1 VLDGEIA
8 IYDQQLRSRF
18 EWLREL
24 DPDAVASP
32 SEGRIVRY
40 AQVVVDVHAPTS
52 RESLDRAL
60 KIVRRQSERTGL
72 SKLLKPQ
79 RGCTHIAARVSVV
92 ASSARWPSRRKAA
105 LRRERRYEPDFL

>member
-1 VLDGEIA
+1 LQRPSRLSARTLVLDGEVA

-40 AQVVVDVHAPTS
+40 AQVV
-52 RESLDRAL
+52 
-60 KIVRRQSERTGL
+60 
-72 SKLLKPQ
+72 
-79 RGCTHIAARVSVV
+79 
-92 ASSARWPSRRKAA
+92 AA